1 MMAFYERHAKRW
13 LDFVFAALAI
23 LCLSPLL
30 ILAALIIRV
39 QDGGPAIFRQVR
51 VGRDLQ
57 PFTIFKFRSM
67 PVTTPDLA
75 SADARKVTI
84 TPFGRFIRRTNI
96 DELPQL
102 FNILRGEMSLIGPRP
117 ALPSQTELLRM
128 RDAARVM
135 RARPG
140 LTGLAQVNSYDG
152 MSEAEKVEWERR
164 YVERIT
170 LAVDAG
176 IVARTFVYLLRP
188 PPVY

>member
-1 MMAFYERHAKRW
+1 MTGIYERHAKRW
-13 LDFVFAALAI
+13 LDFIFSALAI

-30 ILAALIIRV
+30 IVVALVIRL

-51 VGRDLQ
+51 VGRNLE

-67 PVTTPDLA
+67 PVATPHLA
-75 SADARKVTI
+75 SADARQVTV

-102 FNILRGEMSLIGPRP
+102 FNILRGDMSLIGPRP
-117 ALPSQTELLRM
+117 ALASQTELLRL
-128 RDAARVM
+128 RTAAQVM

-152 MSEAEKVEWERR
+152 MSEGEKVDWERR

-170 LAVDAG
+170 FGVDAR

>member
-1 MMAFYERHAKRW
+1 
-13 LDFVFAALAI
+13 
-23 LCLSPLL
+23 
-30 ILAALIIRV
+30 
-39 QDGGPAIFRQVR
+39 
-51 VGRDLQ
+51 
-57 PFTIFKFRSM
+57 M
-67 PVTTPDLA
+67 PVSTPNLA
-75 SADARKVTI
+75 SADAREVTI
-84 TPFGRFIRRTNI
+84 SPLGKFIRRTNI

-117 ALPSQTELLRM
+117 ALASQADLLRM
-128 RDAARVM
+128 RDAVRVM

-170 LAVDAG
+170 LAVDVG
-176 IVARTFVYLLRP
+176 IMARTFVYLLRP

>member
-1 MMAFYERHAKRW
+1 MMGFYERHAKRC
-13 LDFVFAALAI
+13 LDFAFAVLAI
-23 LCLSPLL
+23 LGLSPLL
-30 ILAALIIRV
+30 ILAALIIRL

-51 VGRDLQ
+51 VGRDLA

-67 PVTTPDLA
+67 PVATPNVA

-102 FNILRGEMSLIGPRP
+102 FNILRGDMSLIGPRP
-117 ALPSQTELLRM
+117 ALASQAELLRL
-128 RDAARVM
+128 RAAAHVM

-164 YVERIT
+164 YVLRIT
-170 LAVDAG
+170 LGVAVG

>member
-1 MMAFYERHAKRW
+1 MTGFYERHAKRW
-13 LDFVFAALAI
+13 LDFGFAAVAI
-23 LCLSPLL
+23 FCLSPLL
-30 ILAALIIRV
+30 ILAALIIRL

-51 VGRDLQ
+51 VGREQ
-57 PFTIFKFRSM
+57 KPFTILKFRSM
-67 PVTTPDLA
+67 PVATPALA

-117 ALPSQTELLRM
+117 ALASQTELLRM
-128 RDAARVM
+128 REAARVM

-140 LTGLAQVNSYDG
+140 LTGLAQVNSFDG
-152 MSEAEKVEWERR
+152 MSDADKVEWERR

-170 LAVDAG
+170 LGVDAG

>member
-1 MMAFYERHAKRW
+1 MNGFYERHAKRW
-13 LDFVFAALAI
+13 LDFAFAAVAI

-30 ILAALIIRV
+30 ILTALIIRL

-51 VGRDLQ
+51 VGREQQ

-67 PVTTPDLA
+67 PVATPHLA

-117 ALPSQTELLRM
+117 ALASQAELLRM
-128 RDAARVM
+128 REAARVM

-152 MSEAEKVEWERR
+152 MTEADKVEWERR

-170 LAVDAG
+170 LGVDAS